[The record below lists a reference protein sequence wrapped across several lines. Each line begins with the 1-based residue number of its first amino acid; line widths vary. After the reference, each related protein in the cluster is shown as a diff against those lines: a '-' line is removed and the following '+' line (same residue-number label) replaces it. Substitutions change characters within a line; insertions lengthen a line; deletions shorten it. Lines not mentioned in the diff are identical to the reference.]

1 MLPKDGTS
9 ESVGSWMGWR
19 VSALRGLQQGSNPAL
34 QRMEKE
40 AGQTASPSSSLESCL
55 WTMLPT
61 GRGEGGCCSLQTDF
75 VKVETE
81 VPGGDGTCLK
91 FHSQVAEVQVKTQV
105 SAGPFR
111 ASAQTED

>member
-1 MLPKDGTS
+1 MESLCFAEPAAGFQPSPAEDGEGGRS
-9 ESVGSWMGWR
+9 D
-19 VSALRGLQQGSNPAL
+19 GLTLVQP
-34 QRMEKE
+34 
-40 AGQTASPSSSLESCL
+40 ESCL

-61 GRGEGGCCSLQTDF
+61 GQGEGGCCSPQMDF

-81 VPGGDGTCLK
+81 VLGGDGTCLR
-91 FHSQVAEVQVKTQV
+91 FRSQVAEVQMKTQV

>member
-1 MLPKDGTS
+1 M
-9 ESVGSWMGWR
+9 
-19 VSALRGLQQGSNPAL
+19 
-34 QRMEKE
+34 
-40 AGQTASPSSSLESCL
+40 ASPSSSLSPACGQCFPL
-55 WTMLPT
+55 D
-61 GRGEGGCCSLQTDF
+61 GGEGGYCSPQINF

-111 ASAQTED
+111 ALAQTED

>member
-19 VSALRGLQQGSNPAL
+19 VSALGGLQQGSNPAL

-40 AGQTASPSSSLESCL
+40 AGQMASPSSSLSPACGQCFPL
-55 WTMLPT
+55 D
-61 GRGEGGCCSLQTDF
+61 GGEGGCCSPQINF

-81 VPGGDGTCLK
+81 VLGGDGTSLK
-91 FHSQVAEVQVKTQV
+91 FHSQVTEVQVKTQV
-105 SAGPFR
+105 SAGPFW
-111 ASAQTED
+111 ALAQTED